1 MEHAFTLPLVYEGQ
15 ELELEA
21 KWVKLG
27 YLSRFHVTV
36 EGQELVFEQDDERK
50 YRVLNPNPESSR
62 QVNKELIEAVIKVL
76 EELTA

>member
-1 MEHAFTLPLVYEGQ
+1 MEHAFTLPLAYEGQ

-27 YLSRFHVTV
+27 YLSRFHIYI

-50 YRVLNPNPESSR
+50 YRVLNPSPESPLPINR
-62 QVNKELIEAVIKVL
+62 ALVEAVIKVL